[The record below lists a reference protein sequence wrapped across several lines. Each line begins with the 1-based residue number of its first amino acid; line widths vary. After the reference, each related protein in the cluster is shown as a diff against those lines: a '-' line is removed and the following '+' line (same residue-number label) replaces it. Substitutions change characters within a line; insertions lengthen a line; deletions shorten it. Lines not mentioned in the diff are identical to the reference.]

1 MAINLASKASPK
13 LLERFTKESVTEGIF
28 SNEYDWTGV
37 ETVRVYTLDSLPLN
51 DYDRTKV
58 DGSSRF
64 GALTEVGD
72 TYQEMTVKDDKAF
85 NGVIDKGNNTSQL
98 QIKAAGK
105 ILKMQSREVLIPYA
119 DKYRLKVIAN
129 GAGLGTVN
137 STALTKTTILE
148 AIFKANAAMSNA
160 LIPMNNRVLY
170 IGETASINLKLA
182 DQLIGIDKLGE
193 KSIVNGVCGK
203 INGCQVRIVPDVYL
217 PTGVVFMIVH
227 KGIGCAPKK
236 IETMRVLTDQYIVDG
251 SILQG
256 RMLHDCFVF
265 GTKANGIYVYATAG
279 CTTPTITVASG
290 KATITGASGETI
302 KYTLDGTDPKTSPVA
317 EVYSAAVTV
326 ASGDKVRAYAYK
338 TGSLNSGVAAADVD

>member
-13 LLERFTKESVTEGIF
+13 LVERFAKESVTEGIF
-28 SNEYDWTGV
+28 SNDYDWTGV

-58 DGSSRF
+58 DGTSRF

-119 DKYRLKVIAN
+119 DKYRLNVIAN
-129 GAGLGTVN
+129 GAGLVN
-137 STALTKTTILE
+137 INATALTKATILE
-148 AIFKANAAMSNA
+148 AIFNGNAAMSNK
-160 LIPMNNRVLY
+160 LVPMNNRVVY
-170 IGETASINLKLA
+170 IGETAAIQLKLA
-182 DQLIGIDKLGE
+182 DQLVGIDKLGE

-203 INGCQVRIVPDVYL
+203 IGGAQVRIVPDVYL
-217 PTGVVFMIVH
+217 PTGVTFIIAH

-236 IETMRVLTDQYIVDG
+236 IETMRVLTDQYIADG
-251 SILQG
+251 SIVQG

-265 GTKANGIYVYATAG
+265 GTKANGIYVHATAG
-279 CTTPTITVASG
+279 CAAPTITYSSG
-290 KATITGASGETI
+290 KATISAGTGATI
-302 KYTLDGTDPKTSPVA
+302 KYTIDGSDPKTSGTA
-317 EVYSAAVTV
+317 AVYSAAVEVATGHTV
-326 ASGDKVRAYAYK
+326 KAYAAASGM
-338 TGSLNSGVAAADVD
+338 LNSGVTEKEV